1 MKKQAYKGF
10 IRFILLAALLSL
22 SACGREERQKGIDS
36 YIYEA
41 EQLSGTENWCSTYK
55 CYGNWL
61 YYTESR
67 RSLHRIPLKED
78 GRPEGADRTVI
89 RSTGEILDYT
99 VDADGRIYCYSASTD
114 LSIAESQGIERKY
127 DTLTRYSEDG
137 SVDYTFSLGDRQTT
151 YKRLRSNG
159 GYLAAGRD
167 GRVYLLTGDFVL
179 VVDGEGELVS
189 EIDIGGIRSEDEM
202 LLEGE
207 DGRVYCLVLAEHSNL
222 YELAQEGGSYR
233 PRILS
238 MNGMEGRQDL
248 TFGYFYSSPGGIL
261 YNGTDGVLYR
271 YSADEDTW
279 RKLLCW
285 NDSNLS
291 RKTNR
296 LAWLSEEKLLV
307 GYMQT
312 TDHRAQNEIY
322 LLSRKSV
329 DELPE
334 RDELILTC
342 WDNCPTELEDAII
355 HFNRDS
361 DLYHITIQL
370 YDEDT
375 WLDTRLVSSDPP
387 DMMYLRS
394 WDVEKYATKQALED
408 LSPYLEKS
416 SRLKREFFLEN
427 ILKAYTIDERLVG
440 IPSDFVCTTLRGY
453 PSEVG
458 SQAGWT
464 LGDVMALTEK
474 YPGRKL
480 NNRSFRWNLENL
492 CGDYIMDTF
501 IDKENGTCRFDTEEF
516 RCFVQWLGEH
526 SGSLTDLNYVLE
538 IENPLTAKT
547 NVRNIQEYL
556 MYVSRPEEGT
566 VSIGWPSPDGSPRY
580 QGSAF
585 HAVGILSKS
594 SHKEGAWQFIEY
606 FLSLEK
612 YDTMRMFTTQMPAR
626 RDLLEAMLEDAL
638 TPDRMGTNTI
648 TQDPAS
654 PRMYPKWT
662 AAGYANMAGS
672 FVPSDLI
679 YYYATQD
686 EVDSL
691 LEMISQTDFSLTSAL
706 ETNVLDVIAEEAGYY
721 FDGSKSLDEVTG
733 IIQNRVSI
741 MVQED

>member
-1 MKKQAYKGF
+1 MIKRKYAGYVWF
-10 IRFILLAALLSL
+10 IIFVLLFSL
-22 SACGREERQKGIDS
+22 SACGREEQQRGTDG
-36 YIYEA
+36 YVYEA
-41 EQLSGTENWCSTYK
+41 EQLSGTDDWHIIFKSN
-55 CYGNWL
+55 GNYL
-61 YYTESR
+61 YYMESVNK
-67 RSLHRIPLKED
+67 LHRIPLRED
-78 GRPEGADRTVI
+78 GRPEGTDKTVI
-89 RSTGEILDYT
+89 HVTGEILDYT
-99 VDADGRIYCYSASTD
+99 VDTEDRIYCYSASED
-114 LSIAESQGIERKY
+114 LSTAESQGVEIKY

-137 SVDYTFSLGDRQTT
+137 NADYTFSLEDRQTT
-151 YKRLRSNG
+151 YKYLRGDG

-167 GRVYLLTGDFVL
+167 GKVFLLTGDFVL

-189 EIDIGGIRSEDEM
+189 EIDISGIRSKDEM

-207 DGRVYCLVLAEHSNL
+207 DGRVYCLVSAEYMKL
-222 YELAQEGGSYR
+222 YELAPEGDSYR

-238 MNGMEGRQDL
+238 MNGVEDKFL
-248 TFGYFYSSPGGIL
+248 TFNHFYSSPGGIL
-261 YNGTDGVLYR
+261 YNGIDGVLYR
-271 YSADEDTW
+271 YSADKDSW
-279 RKLLCW
+279 QKLLYW

-291 RKTNR
+291 KETAW
-296 LAWLSEEKLLV
+296 LIWLSEENLIV
-307 GYMQT
+307 GYIQII
-312 TDHRAQNEIY
+312 DHRMQNEIY

-329 DELPE
+329 ENLPE
-334 RDELILTC
+334 REELLLAC

-361 DLYHITIQL
+361 EQYHITIQL
-370 YDEDT
+370 YEEDT

-416 SRLKREFFLEN
+416 SRLKREDFMEN

-464 LGDVMALTEK
+464 LRDVMELTEK

-492 CGDYIMDTF
+492 CGDYITDTF

-526 SGSLTDLNYVLE
+526 SGSLTDLNYVVE
-538 IENPLTAKT
+538 IQNPLTAET
-547 NVRNIQEYL
+547 NVRNIQEYI

-638 TPDRMGTNTI
+638 TPDMMGSNTI
-648 TQDPAS
+648 TLDPAS

-672 FVPSDLI
+672 FVPSDLV
-679 YYYATQD
+679 YYYATQN

-691 LEMISQTDFSLTSAL
+691 LEMISQADFSLTSAL

-721 FDGSKSLDEVTG
+721 FDGSKSLDEVTR

-741 MVQED
+741 MVQEN